1 MEPLMIALAFA
12 AGFAVQMVR
21 LPPLIGFLAAGFALN
36 AMGFERSPALDTIA
50 NLGVTLLLFTIG
62 LKLDIRT
69 LLRGEVW
76 GSATLHIVG
85 STLIFTAILF
95 GLKTLGIA
103 MARELGWT
111 AMVLL
116 GFALSFSSTV
126 FAVKILEERSELGS
140 LYGRIAIGILVMQDV
155 FAVIFLTATTGSL
168 PSPWALGLI
177 VLWPAAKLM
186 RAALDRVGH
195 GDLQVLYGAFLS
207 LVVGY
212 GLFEAVGVKGDLGA
226 LIVGMLLASHPST
239 AGLAK
244 SLFHLKELFL
254 VGFFLSVG
262 LGALPDLP
270 MIGMALL
277 LMLLLPLKGG
287 LYYLVLMRFK
297 LRTRTGVLSTL
308 ALTNYSE
315 FGLIVMAVAATAGWL
330 SAEWLVVLSL
340 AVAGS
345 FVLAAPLNAAS
356 ERIYGLLKTPLAGLE
371 SNTLMAADQPI
382 AIEQVDAVVLGL
394 GQIGSG
400 AYLRL
405 TEGYGMKVL
414 GVDNNAGK
422 LAQHLAAKRNVMEGD
437 AVDSDFW
444 DKLVITDCVKLVLL
458 AMPGHAGNVYAL
470 KQLKN
475 RAFSGHIVAIVS
487 YPEEVALLKDLGA
500 DAVFHVYDE
509 AGSAF
514 ADDALASLK
523 ASPLSV
529 GQANSRQTGEP
540 AASS

>member
-1 MEPLMIALAFA
+1 MIAPVMIALAFA
-12 AGFAVQMVR
+12 AGLAAHLLR
-21 LPPLIGFLAAGFALN
+21 LPPLLGFLAAGFALN

-69 LLRGEVW
+69 LMRAEVW
-76 GSATLHIVG
+76 ASATLHIVS
-85 STLIFTAILF
+85 STLLLAGALF
-95 GLKTLGIA
+95 VLKTLGLA
-103 MARELGWT
+103 MAAELGWS

-126 FAVKILEERSELGS
+126 FAVKVLEERSELGS
-140 LYGRIAIGILVMQDV
+140 LYARIAIGILVMQDV
-155 FAVIFLTATTGSL
+155 FAVIFLSASTGSL
-168 PSPWALGLI
+168 PSVWALGL
-177 VLWPAAKLM
+177 VLLWPAAKLL
-186 RAALDRVGH
+186 RLLLDRVGH
-195 GDLQVLYGAFLS
+195 GDLQVLYGAFLA

-226 LIVGMLLASHPST
+226 LIVGMMLASHPST

-262 LGALPDLP
+262 LGALPDLG
-270 MIGMALL
+270 MIVMALL
-277 LMLLLPLKGG
+277 LMLLLPLKSA
-287 LYYLVLMRFK
+287 LYYLVVMRFG

-315 FGLIVMAVAATAGWL
+315 FGLIVAAIAAGAGWL
-330 SAEWLVVLSL
+330 SAEWLVVISL
-340 AVAGS
+340 ALAGS

-356 ERIYGLLKTPLAGLE
+356 ERLYARLKQPLAGLE
-371 SNTLMAADQPI
+371 SNTLMAADRPV
-382 AIEQVDAVVLGL
+382 AIDAVDAVVLGL

-405 TEGYGMKVL
+405 TEGHGLRVL
-414 GVDNNAGK
+414 GVDNDAAK
-422 LAQHLAAKRNVMEGD
+422 LAPHQAAQRLVMEGD

-444 DKLVITDCVKLVLL
+444 DKLILTDSVKLVLL

-470 KQLKN
+470 KQLRH
-475 RAFSGHIVAIVS
+475 RAFAGHIAAIVD
-487 YPEEVALLKDLGA
+487 YPEEVAVLKELGA

-509 AGSAF
+509 AGTAF
-514 ADDALASLK
+514 ADDALGGATRL
-523 ASPLSV
+523 
-529 GQANSRQTGEP
+529 
-540 AASS
+540 AAALRGA